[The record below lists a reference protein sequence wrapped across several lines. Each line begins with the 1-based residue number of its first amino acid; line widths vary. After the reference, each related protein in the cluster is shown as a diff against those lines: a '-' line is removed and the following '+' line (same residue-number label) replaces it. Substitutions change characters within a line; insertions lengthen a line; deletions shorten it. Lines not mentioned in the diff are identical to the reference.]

1 MKASLRAKLEQLAS
15 RLQELDRLLSEES
28 AAKDMDSFRKLAR
41 EHSDLSSVVGLYV
54 QYKLAEGDAEAAKDM
69 ASDPAMKSFALSSS
83 SAKLFIAGSEAMSF
97 AASASPSASLY
108 CA

>member
-41 EHSDLSSVVGLYV
+41 EHSELSAVVGLYTGYR
-54 QYKLAEGDAEAAKDM
+54 QAEGDGEAAKEM
-69 ASDPAMKSFALSSS
+69 ASDPSMK
-83 SAKLFIAGSEAMSF
+83 IMAGRGG
-97 AASASPSASLY
+97 
-108 CA
+108 